1 MKKILYQLVVFILS
15 LLAMNASAQTA
26 TSLEVNDTR
35 DVSESPNSYG
45 EKAIRADLKFL
56 TTSGISTAYGF
67 TTNLTISPGFNGTAG
82 YISQLSFN
90 NNGVFYRNGDFFSSS
105 WNGWHKIL
113 MSDLFG
119 NVNLEKLKVTDLFEF
134 GNELDNT
141 NSTFIIQGPNSPTG
155 EAGKR
160 DIIFNFKNAGQSGI
174 RAFRGDEWG
183 TFLQLMTSQPGDAT
197 GMPRVRMHI
206 DQYGKIGIG
215 TVNPSSE
222 FDVNGTIS
230 SHNLL
235 TSGSIGIGTN
245 NTEGYKLA
253 VNGIIRA
260 KEIKVESDW
269 ADFVFKKDY
278 KLPTLKEV
286 ETHINENGTLPGIPS
301 EAEVKANGVNLAET
315 NALLIQK
322 IEELTLYIIQQEKRM
337 ESMEAEI
344 KSIRSN

>member
-90 NNGVFYRNGDFFSSS
+90 NNGVFYRNGDFLSSS
-105 WNGWHKIL
+105 WNGWNKIL
-113 MSDLFG
+113 MSDLLG
-119 NVNLEKLKVTDLFEF
+119 NVNLEKLKVTDSFEF

-155 EAGKR
+155 EASKR

-206 DQYGKIGIG
+206 DQYGKIGVG

-222 FDVNGTIS
+222 FDVNG
-230 SHNLL
+230 
-235 TSGSIGIGTN
+235 
-245 NTEGYKLA
+245 A
-253 VNGIIRA
+253 IRA
-260 KEIKVESDW
+260 KEIKVESNNW
-269 ADFVFKKDY
+269 ADFVLKKDY
-278 KLPTLKEV
+278 KLPTLEEV
-286 ETHINENGTLPGIPS
+286 EQHIGEKGTLPGIPS
-301 EAEVKANGVNLAET
+301 EEEVKANGVNLAET
-315 NALLIQK
+315 NALLLQK
-322 IEELTLYIIQQEKRM
+322 IEELTLYIIEMKKEINELKKR
-337 ESMEAEI
+337 
-344 KSIRSN
+344 

>member
-15 LLAMNASAQTA
+15 LLPMNASAQTA

-90 NNGVFYRNGDFFSSS
+90 NNGVFYRNGDYFSSS
-105 WNGWHKIL
+105 WNGWNKIL
-113 MSDLFG
+113 MSDLSG
-119 NVNLEKLKVTDLFEF
+119 NVNLENLKVNGSSEF

-141 NSTFIIQGPNSPTG
+141 YSTFIIQGPNSPTG

-160 DIIFNFKNAGQSGI
+160 DIIFNFKYAGQSGI

-183 TFLQLMTSQPGDAT
+183 TFLQLMTSQPGDVT
-197 GMPRVRMHI
+197 GTARVRMHI

-215 TVNPSSE
+215 TVNPSNE
-222 FDVNGTIS
+222 LDVNGT
-230 SHNLL
+230 
-235 TSGSIGIGTN
+235 
-245 NTEGYKLA
+245 
-253 VNGIIRA
+253 IRA
-260 KEIKVESDW
+260 KEIKVVSDW
-269 ADFVFKKDY
+269 ADFVFKKGY
-278 KLPTLKEV
+278 NLPTLKEV
-286 ETHINENGTLPGIPS
+286 KRHIDENGTLPGVPS
-301 EAEVKANGVNLAET
+301 EKEVKANGVNLAET
-315 NALLIQK
+315 DVLLLQK
-322 IEELTLYIIQQEKRM
+322 IEELTLYIIDLKQEIEDLK
-337 ESMEAEI
+337 SQI
-344 KSIRSN
+344 KK

>member
-15 LLAMNASAQTA
+15 LLAMNVSAQTA

-35 DVSESPNSYG
+35 DISESPNSYG

-90 NNGVFYRNGDFFSSS
+90 NNGVFYRNGDFLSSS
-105 WNGWHKIL
+105 WNGWNKIL
-113 MSDLFG
+113 MSDLSG
-119 NVNLEKLKVTDLFEF
+119 NVNLEKLKVTDSFEF

-155 EAGKR
+155 EASKR

-183 TFLQLMTSQPGDAT
+183 TFLQLITSQPGDAT

-206 DQYGKIGIG
+206 DQYGKIGVG

-222 FDVNGTIS
+222 FDVNG
-230 SHNLL
+230 
-235 TSGSIGIGTN
+235 
-245 NTEGYKLA
+245 A
-253 VNGIIRA
+253 IRA
-260 KEIKVESDW
+260 KEIKVESNNW

-278 KLPTLKEV
+278 KLPTLEEV
-286 ETHINENGTLPGIPS
+286 EQYIGEKGTLPGIPS
-301 EAEVKANGVNLAET
+301 EEEVKANGVNLAET
-315 NALLIQK
+315 NALLLQK
-322 IEELTLYIIQQEKRM
+322 IEELTLYIIEMKKEINELKKR
-337 ESMEAEI
+337 
-344 KSIRSN
+344 

>member
-1 MKKILYQLVVFILS
+1 MKKIFYLSVMLIIS
-15 LLAMNASAQTA
+15 LLAMNTNAQTA
-26 TSLEVNDTR
+26 TSLEINDTR
-35 DVSESPNSYG
+35 DVNETPNSY
-45 EKAIRADLKFL
+45 EKKEFRADLKFL
-56 TTSGISTAYGF
+56 TTSGISTVYGF
-67 TTNLTISPGFNGTAG
+67 TTNLTISPGFGGTAG

-90 NNGVFYRNGDFFSSS
+90 NNGVYYRNGDFLSFS
-105 WNGWHKIL
+105 WNGWNKIL
-113 MSDLFG
+113 MSDLSG
-119 NVNLEKLKVTDLFEF
+119 NVNIEKLKVTDSFEF
-134 GNELDNT
+134 GSELNNT
-141 NSTFIIQGPNSPTG
+141 NSTFIIRGPNSPTG

-160 DIIFNFKNAGQSGI
+160 DIIFNFEYAGQSGI

-206 DQYGKIGIG
+206 DQYGKIGVG
-215 TVNPSSE
+215 TVNPSNE
-222 FDVNGTIS
+222 FDVNGTIR

-235 TSGSIGIGTN
+235 ISGNVGIGIT

-269 ADFVFKKDY
+269 ADFVFKKDH

-286 ETHINENGTLPGIPS
+286 ETHIIENGTLPGIPS
-301 EAEVKANGVNLAET
+301 ELEIKANGVNLAET
-315 NALLIQK
+315 NALLLQK

>member
-1 MKKILYQLVVFILS
+1 
-15 LLAMNASAQTA
+15 
-26 TSLEVNDTR
+26 
-35 DVSESPNSYG
+35 
-45 EKAIRADLKFL
+45 
-56 TTSGISTAYGF
+56 
-67 TTNLTISPGFNGTAG
+67 
-82 YISQLSFN
+82 
-90 NNGVFYRNGDFFSSS
+90 
-105 WNGWHKIL
+105 
-113 MSDLFG
+113 MSDLSG
-119 NVNLEKLKVTDLFEF
+119 NVNLEKLKVTDSFEF

-160 DIIFNFKNAGQSGI
+160 DIIFNFKYAGQSGI

-206 DQYGKIGIG
+206 DQYGKIGVG

-235 TSGSIGIGTN
+235 TSGSIGIGTA

-253 VNGIIRA
+253 VNGVIRA

-315 NALLIQK
+315 NALLLQK

-344 KSIRSN
+344 KSIRAN

>member
-15 LLAMNASAQTA
+15 LLAMNVSAQTA

-90 NNGVFYRNGDFFSSS
+90 NNGVFYRNGDYFSSS
-105 WNGWHKIL
+105 WNGWNKIL
-113 MSDLFG
+113 MSDLSG
-119 NVNLEKLKVTDLFEF
+119 NVNLENLKVNGSSEF

-141 NSTFIIQGPNSPTG
+141 YSTFIIQGPNSPTG

-160 DIIFNFKNAGQSGI
+160 DIIFNFKYAGQSGI

-183 TFLQLMTSQPGDAT
+183 TFLQLMTSQPGDVT
-197 GMPRVRMHI
+197 GTARVRMHI

-215 TVNPSSE
+215 TVNPSNE
-222 FDVNGTIS
+222 LDVNGT
-230 SHNLL
+230 
-235 TSGSIGIGTN
+235 
-245 NTEGYKLA
+245 
-253 VNGIIRA
+253 IRA
-260 KEIKVESDW
+260 KEIKVVSDW
-269 ADFVFKKDY
+269 ADFVFKKGY
-278 KLPTLKEV
+278 NLPTLKEV
-286 ETHINENGTLPGIPS
+286 KRHIDENGTLPGVPS
-301 EAEVKANGVNLAET
+301 EKEVKANGVNLAET
-315 NALLIQK
+315 DVLLLQK
-322 IEELTLYIIQQEKRM
+322 IEELTLYIIDLKQEIEDLK
-337 ESMEAEI
+337 SQI
-344 KSIRSN
+344 KK

>member
-1 MKKILYQLVVFILS
+1 MKKIFYPLVVSLFS
-15 LLAMNASAQTA
+15 LLATNVNAQTA
-26 TSLEVNDTR
+26 TSLEINDTR
-35 DVSESPNSYG
+35 DVSESPNSYV

-90 NNGVFYRNGDFFSSS
+90 NNGVFYRNGDFSSS
-105 WNGWHKIL
+105 WNGWNKIL
-113 MSDLFG
+113 MSDLSG
-119 NVNLEKLKVTDLFEF
+119 NVNLEHLKITNSLEF

-141 NSTFIIQGPNSPTG
+141 NSTFVIQGANSPTG

-183 TFLQLMTSQPGDAT
+183 TFLQLMTSQLGDAT

-206 DQYGKIGIG
+206 DQYGKIDVG
-215 TVNPSSE
+215 TVNPFYE
-222 FDVNGTIS
+222 LDVNGTIS
-230 SHNLL
+230 SQNLL
-235 TSGSIGIGTN
+235 TTGSVGIGTT
-245 NTEGYKLA
+245 NTDGYKLT

-278 KLPTLKEV
+278 KLPTLREV
-286 ETHINENGTLPGIPS
+286 EKHIEEKGTLPGVPS
-301 EAEVKANGVNLAET
+301 ESDVKTNGVNLGEV
-315 NALLIQK
+315 NALLLQK
-322 IEELTLYIIQQEKRM
+322 IEELTLYAIKQQELIEKM
-337 ESMEAEI
+337 QVEI
-344 KSIRSN
+344 DKLKK

>member
-90 NNGVFYRNGDFFSSS
+90 NNGVFYRNGDYFSSS
-105 WNGWHKIL
+105 WNGWNKIL
-113 MSDLFG
+113 MSDLSG
-119 NVNLEKLKVTDLFEF
+119 NVNLENLKVNGSSEF

-141 NSTFIIQGPNSPTG
+141 YSTFIIQGPNSPTG

-160 DIIFNFKNAGQSGI
+160 DIIFNFKYAGQSGI

-183 TFLQLMTSQPGDAT
+183 TFLQLMTSQPGDVT
-197 GMPRVRMHI
+197 GTARVRMHI

-215 TVNPSSE
+215 TVNPSNE
-222 FDVNGTIS
+222 LDVNGT
-230 SHNLL
+230 
-235 TSGSIGIGTN
+235 
-245 NTEGYKLA
+245 
-253 VNGIIRA
+253 IRA
-260 KEIKVESDW
+260 KEIKVVSDW
-269 ADFVFKKDY
+269 ADFVFKKGY
-278 KLPTLKEV
+278 NLPTLKEV
-286 ETHINENGTLPGIPS
+286 KRHIDENGTLPGVPS
-301 EAEVKANGVNLAET
+301 EKEVKANGVNLAET
-315 NALLIQK
+315 DVLLLQK
-322 IEELTLYIIQQEKRM
+322 IEELTLYIIDLKQEIEDLK
-337 ESMEAEI
+337 SQI
-344 KSIRSN
+344 KK